1 MAPSDSSE
9 IPAAMRALGD
19 KGTWPDN
26 VKRLYTLMLSRCSST
41 SNHSFPV
48 LSWMA
53 RACPVKVAAGAAM
66 MDKELALWENA
77 VKKPDGAAA
86 IQKANEMLYTTMALM
101 TDDASEGGL
110 AKNLAVD
117 TGDIAIG
124 DSFKLLQKFHDLFKQ
139 DASSMEDAED
149 LCEEVTSF
157 KAIKNETAQV
167 LVARFN
173 ALTTKLVGKSKTM
186 KLPDI
191 FLQTRFIRALTT
203 TGVRNYTNVL
213 DRHHRGEFKDLAA
226 LQKAVIDEE
235 VVLLKKAHF
244 QSTNGSVAAAARTT
258 DANLAPGRTKAEKRK
273 AKKARKRAKALA
285 ATGESTSTDSAACTT
300 DGTTDAH
307 MLTCLRALVRALVGR
322 RLTRPAIPAV
332 KLATLP
338 LTAPTAALPL
348 ATRPK
353 RFGARSTTS
362 TGTTS
367 RPVAPSTLPLQ
378 KARERGKAAKA
389 TRAKAARASTA
400 TAEAAMVDTL
410 LPTTPSSIR
419 TVLVAE
425 ARATKGS
432 MVART
437 RVLLYINPTM
447 PGRMPLPMRTTAS
460 TSSNKGAAPT
470 TTTEGRDARALS

>member
-9 IPAAMRALGD
+9 IPAAMRTLGD

-26 VKRLYTLMLSRCSST
+26 VKRLYTLMLSRCSSS
-41 SNHSFPV
+41 SNHGFPV

-77 VKKPDGAAA
+77 VKKLNGLAA

-124 DSFKLLQKFHDLFKQ
+124 DGFKLLQKFYDLFKQ

-213 DRHHRGEFKDLAA
+213 DRHHRGEFNDLAE

-235 VVLLKKAHF
+235 IVLLKKAHF

-258 DANLAPGRTKAEKRK
+258 DANLAPERAKAEKRK

-300 DGTTDAH
+300 DGTTDTH
-307 MLTCLRALVRALVGR
+307 TK
-322 RLTRPAIPAV
+322 P
-332 KLATLP
+332 
-338 LTAPTAALPL
+338 
-348 ATRPK
+348 
-353 RFGARSTTS
+353 S
-362 TGTTS
+362 TGTGAGS
-367 RPVAPSTLPLQ
+367 RGTPANKTCYSCGEVGHIAPHCPHSGAATRNTTEKVWCSFHNKCGCHLEADCSLNPASPKGKGKGKGGKGDKGKGGKGKHGYGRGGYGGYPAAYNSQ
-378 KARERGKAAKA
+378 FHSCGSYGRGKGDKGKYGGANAYAA
-389 TRAKAARASTA
+389 
-400 TAEAAMVDTL
+400 V
-410 LPTTPSSIR
+410 
-419 TVLVAE
+419 
-425 ARATKGS
+425 
-432 MVART
+432 
-437 RVLLYINPTM
+437 
-447 PGRMPLPMRTTAS
+447 RMPTFKKSAS
-460 TSSNKGAAPT
+460 EAVM
-470 TTTEGRDARALS
+470 L

>member
-41 SNHSFPV
+41 SNHGFPV

-77 VKKPDGAAA
+77 VKKPNGLAA

-124 DSFKLLQKFHDLFKQ
+124 DGFKLLQKFHDLFKQ

-173 ALTTKLVGKSKTM
+173 ALATKLVGKSATM

-191 FLQTRFIRALTT
+191 FLQTRFTRALTT

-213 DRHHRGEFKDLAA
+213 DRHHRGEFNDLAA

-258 DANLAPGRTKAEKRK
+258 DANLAPERTKAEKRK

-307 MLTCLRALVRALVGR
+307 AK
-322 RLTRPAIPAV
+322 P
-332 KLATLP
+332 
-338 LTAPTAALPL
+338 
-348 ATRPK
+348 
-353 RFGARSTTS
+353 S
-362 TGTTS
+362 TGTGAGS
-367 RPVAPSTLPLQ
+367 RGTPANKTCYSCGEVGHIAPHCPHSGAA
-378 KARERGKAAKA
+378 ARNTTEKVWCSFHNKHGHHLEADCSLNPASPKGKGKGKGGKGDKGKGGKGKHGYGRGGYGGYPAAYNSQFHSHGSHGRGKGDKGKYGGANACAAVHQPYDA
-389 TRAKAARASTA
+389 W
-400 TAEAAMVDTL
+400 
-410 LPTTPSSIR
+410 
-419 TVLVAE
+419 
-425 ARATKGS
+425 
-432 MVART
+432 
-437 RVLLYINPTM
+437 
-447 PGRMPLPMRTTAS
+447 
-460 TSSNKGAAPT
+460 SNAPT
-470 TTTEGRDARALS
+470 HEDDSLYELQQGSSSDYNY

>member
-9 IPAAMRALGD
+9 IPAAMRTLGD

-26 VKRLYTLMLSRCSST
+26 VKRLYTLMLSRCSSA
-41 SNHSFPV
+41 SNHGFPV
-48 LSWMA
+48 LDWMA
-53 RACPVKVAAGAAM
+53 RACPEKVKAGAAM
-66 MDKELALWENA
+66 TDKELTEWFDPKQQA
-77 VKKPDGAAA
+77 DGKAA

-124 DSFKLLQKFHDLFKQ
+124 DGFKLLQKFYDLFKQ

-173 ALTTKLVGKSKTM
+173 ALTTKLVGKSATM

-213 DRHHRGEFKDLAA
+213 DRHHRGEFNDLAE

-258 DANLAPGRTKAEKRK
+258 DANLAPARTKAEKRK

-300 DGTTDAH
+300 DGTTDTH
-307 MLTCLRALVRALVGR
+307 TN
-322 RLTRPAIPAV
+322 P
-332 KLATLP
+332 
-338 LTAPTAALPL
+338 
-348 ATRPK
+348 
-353 RFGARSTTS
+353 S
-362 TGTTS
+362 TGTGAGS
-367 RPVAPSTLPLQ
+367 RGTPSNKTCYSCGEVGHIAPHCPHSGSATRNTTEKVWCSFHNKYVYHLEADCTLNPASPLG
-378 KARERGKAAKA
+378 KGKGKGGKGDKGKGGKGKYGYGRGGYGGYPASYYSSFHSHGRGKGDKGKFSGANAYAA
-389 TRAKAARASTA
+389 
-400 TAEAAMVDTL
+400 VHQPYD
-410 LPTTPSSIR
+410 PW
-419 TVLVAE
+419 
-425 ARATKGS
+425 
-432 MVART
+432 
-437 RVLLYINPTM
+437 
-447 PGRMPLPMRTTAS
+447 
-460 TSSNKGAAPT
+460 SNAPT
-470 TTTEGRDARALS
+470 HEDDSLYELHQGSSSEYGY